1 MAVKRTTSDPGQ
13 RLHLTYQTSVQSASN
28 QQQQQQQQNNQPQA
42 QPTVTDSFSMTGYS
56 EDGGY
61 FSPSLQ
67 DEVFQQVT
75 AVPDSVLLHATQ
87 LDSLQVR
94 NHYFILCFVLPVLSA
109 ESETW

>member
-13 RLHLTYQTSVQSASN
+13 RVHLAYQSSVQSAPN
-28 QQQQQQQQNNQPQA
+28 KQPQQNGQTQVQPA
-42 QPTVTDSFSMTGYS
+42 VTENFTMTGYS

-75 AVPDSVLLHATQ
+75 AVPDSVLLHASQ
-87 LDSLQVR
+87 LDSIQVR
-94 NHYFILCFVLPVLSA
+94 INH
-109 ESETW
+109 

>member
-1 MAVKRTTSDPGQ
+1 
-13 RLHLTYQTSVQSASN
+13 
-28 QQQQQQQQNNQPQA
+28 
-42 QPTVTDSFSMTGYS
+42 MTGYS

-87 LDSLQVR
+87 LDSLQVSD
-94 NHYFILCFVLPVLSA
+94 YFHFDIITFLNSVIPSK
-109 ESETW
+109 TI